1 MTTLTFQLFRR
12 LDDQVIRQS
21 LYLCLCAPMHTG
33 TFSNSYALKLVY
45 LPVVNYAKEGAET
58 NGEDLTEMSG
68 ETAAR

>member
-1 MTTLTFQLFRR
+1 
-12 LDDQVIRQS
+12 
-21 LYLCLCAPMHTG
+21 MHTG
-33 TFSNSYALKLVY
+33 TFSNSYARKLVY